1 MEATARVIP
10 LSGKPQ
16 QLKGRNGRGRPG
28 ACCSADRALEFGALE
43 GVLVRMPDEQLD
55 ALGAIFCA
63 SPLRR
68 VMTFEGYLVARGLR
82 FRRRLVPGIW
92 GEKSGLGL
100 GALTLQDPT

>member
-16 QLKGRNGRGRPG
+16 QLKVATGEAAVPG
-28 ACCSADRALEFGALE
+28 AAPNAPFELGALE

-68 VMTFEGYLVARGLR
+68 VMTFEGYLVARG
-82 FRRRLVPGIW
+82 FGFD
-92 GEKSGLGL
+92 ES
-100 GALTLQDPT
+100 

>member
-16 QLKGRNGRGRPG
+16 ELKITTGETAAAP
-28 ACCSADRALEFGALE
+28 SAAPKVTLEFGALE
-43 GVLVRMPDEQLD
+43 GVLVRMPDEQLE

-68 VMTFEGYLVARGLR
+68 VMTFEGYLVARG
-82 FRRRLVPGIW
+82 FGFDD
-92 GEKSGLGL
+92 
-100 GALTLQDPT
+100 A

>member
-16 QLKGRNGRGRPG
+16 ALKVATGDATSVPG
-28 ACCSADRALEFGALE
+28 AASATPLEFGALD

-68 VMTFEGYLVARGLR
+68 VMTFEGYLVARG
-82 FRRRLVPGIW
+82 FGFD
-92 GEKSGLGL
+92 ES
-100 GALTLQDPT
+100 

>member
-10 LSGKPQ
+10 LNGKPQ
-16 QLKGRNGRGRPG
+16 QLKVATADAASAPG
-28 ACCSADRALEFGALE
+28 AAPNPTREFGALD

-68 VMTFEGYLVARGLR
+68 VMTFEGYLVARG
-82 FRRRLVPGIW
+82 FGFDEV
-92 GEKSGLGL
+92 
-100 GALTLQDPT
+100 